1 MKFIYKSIGLA
12 VAIIMLNSCES
23 DLEKSYYS
31 DSTAQPAV
39 LESIQEEYIV
49 DNLNPEETAI
59 TFKWTSAEV
68 GYQAAITN
76 NIEMDIKGENNFGDK
91 KVTLYSNAGKS
102 TEVSFNNKELND
114 QIYTLLGN
122 YADEDGVITLGRT
135 PIEFRI
141 TSTISSVKTALVSN
155 IVSSNITPYD
165 NTSTGYQA
173 CVVNDPGVSEITL
186 DASKKDETA
195 LTLNWQSAYMGDDAS
210 ITYKVYINLPESN
223 DEYNIIN
230 KTSVSSVKDGNSMQ
244 LTNEE
249 LNNALVELLN
259 KYNKTIDENGT
270 DVELYISS
278 TKSNYIVEIIS
289 NKLSLKIKPYINKPV
304 LKISENEGSYDFSWF
319 SSEDASYQL
328 EMDINEDF
336 AQRAVI
342 ASGLTSSTYSVSS
355 DDLNKMIKYLL
366 IARDNQTLSET
377 LSLYF
382 RIKACFGGMETYL
395 VSESQ
400 SIEYTYTEETEK
412 VEAYYFIGDYY
423 QCGENGWDFSAA
435 QKLYKQEDGSY
446 KAQIIAYDLSKG
458 WKITDQPDWEGYNWG
473 GQDDGKIPDDG
484 KMIQGGANV
493 TEYGG
498 ENTSY
503 LVTFDSQ
510 EGKLIMDNEEKTWR
524 LIGDYNNYSSY
535 NCDLIVKYDET
546 EGEWYLVPE
555 VEVGEEKLNYVNM
568 KAGDEWLIRSQ
579 IRSLEVLPSNVE
591 GHFEISD
598 NGNKFKV
605 SESGNYEIR
614 WYFNKPTQ
622 YIIVIK
628 R

>member
-12 VAIIMLNSCES
+12 VSIIMLNSCES

-59 TFKWTSAEV
+59 TFKWKSAEM

-122 YADEDGVITLGRT
+122 YADENGVITLGRT

-173 CVVNDPGVSEITL
+173 CVVSNPGVSEITL
-186 DASKKDETA
+186 DANKKNETA

-210 ITYKVYINLPESN
+210 ITYKVYINLPENN

-230 KTSVSSVKDGNSMQ
+230 KTSVSLVKNSNSLQ

-259 KYNKTIDENGT
+259 KYNKTIDENGV

-289 NKLSLKIKPYINKPV
+289 NKLNLKIKPYINKPI
-304 LKISENEGSYDFSWF
+304 LEISENNDSYDFSW
-319 SSEDASYQL
+319 SLSEDASYQL
-328 EMDINEDF
+328 EMDVNEDF
-336 AQRAVI
+336 AQRTVI
-342 ASGLTSSTYSVSS
+342 ASGLTSSTYSVSFN
-355 DDLNKMIKYLL
+355 DLHKIIKYLL
-366 IARDNQTLSET
+366 ITRNNQTPTENLK
-377 LSLYF
+377 LYF
-382 RIKACFGGMETYL
+382 RIKACFGGMDTYL

-400 SIEYTYTEETEK
+400 SILYTYIQDSENI
-412 VEAYYFIGDYY
+412 EAYYFIGDYY
-423 QCGENGWDFSAA
+423 QCGWDAGKV
-435 QKLYKQEDGSY
+435 QKLYKQTDGSY
-446 KAQIIAYDLSKG
+446 KAQIIAYDLLKG
-458 WKITDQPDWEGYNWG
+458 WKISSDANWTKNWG
-473 GQDDGKIPDDG
+473 APINEGTMTIGNNSQ
-484 KMIQGGANV
+484 NV
-493 TEYGG
+493 TQYGG
-498 ENTSY
+498 DNNTSY
-503 LVTFDSQ
+503 LVTFNPDN
-510 EGKLIMDNEEKTWR
+510 GILIMDNEEKTWK

-535 NCDLIVKYDET
+535 NCDMIVKYDDKER
-546 EGEWYLVPE
+546 EWYLVPE
-555 VEVGEEKLNYVNM
+555 IGEEKLNYVKM
-568 KAGDEWLIRSQ
+568 TAGDEWLIRSQ
-579 IRSLEVLPSNVE
+579 IRSLEVLPSDVE
-591 GHFEISD
+591 GHFEMSD

-614 WYFNKPTQ
+614 WYFNKPKQ

-628 R
+628 K

>member
-1 MKFIYKSIGLA
+1 MKFTYKSIGLT

-186 DASKKDETA
+186 DANKKNETA

-210 ITYKVYINLPESN
+210 ITYKVYINLPEN
-223 DEYNIIN
+223 NEEYNIIN
-230 KTSVSSVKDGNSMQ
+230 KTSVSLAKNSNSLQ

-259 KYNKTIDENGT
+259 KYNKTIDENGIE
-270 DVELYISS
+270 VELYISS

-304 LKISENEGSYDFSWF
+304 LEISENDDSYDFS
-319 SSEDASYQL
+319 L
-328 EMDINEDF
+328 
-336 AQRAVI
+336 
-342 ASGLTSSTYSVSS
+342 
-355 DDLNKMIKYLL
+355 K
-366 IARDNQTLSET
+366 ET
-377 LSLYF
+377 N
-382 RIKACFGGMETYL
+382 RI
-395 VSESQ
+395 S
-400 SIEYTYTEETEK
+400 
-412 VEAYYFIGDYY
+412 
-423 QCGENGWDFSAA
+423 
-435 QKLYKQEDGSY
+435 
-446 KAQIIAYDLSKG
+446 
-458 WKITDQPDWEGYNWG
+458 
-473 GQDDGKIPDDG
+473 
-484 KMIQGGANV
+484 
-493 TEYGG
+493 
-498 ENTSY
+498 
-503 LVTFDSQ
+503 
-510 EGKLIMDNEEKTWR
+510 
-524 LIGDYNNYSSY
+524 
-535 NCDLIVKYDET
+535 
-546 EGEWYLVPE
+546 
-555 VEVGEEKLNYVNM
+555 
-568 KAGDEWLIRSQ
+568 
-579 IRSLEVLPSNVE
+579 
-591 GHFEISD
+591 
-598 NGNKFKV
+598 
-605 SESGNYEIR
+605 SGNI
-614 WYFNKPTQ
+614 
-622 YIIVIK
+622 
-628 R
+628 

>member
-12 VAIIMLNSCES
+12 VSIIMLNSCES

-59 TFKWTSAEV
+59 TFKWKSAEV

-122 YADEDGVITLGRT
+122 YADENGVITLGRT

-173 CVVNDPGVSEITL
+173 CVVRNPGVSEITL
-186 DASKKDETA
+186 DANKKNETA

-210 ITYKVYINLPESN
+210 ITYKVYINLPENN

-230 KTSVSSVKDGNSMQ
+230 KTSVSLVKNSNSLQ

-259 KYNKTIDENGT
+259 KYNKTIDENGV

-289 NKLSLKIKPYINKPV
+289 NKLNLKIKPYINKPI
-304 LKISENEGSYDFSWF
+304 LEISENNDSYDFSW
-319 SSEDASYQL
+319 SLSEDASYQL
-328 EMDINEDF
+328 EMDVNEDF
-336 AQRAVI
+336 AQRTVI
-342 ASGLTSSTYSVSS
+342 ASGLTSSTYSVSFN
-355 DDLNKMIKYLL
+355 DLHKIIKYLL
-366 IARDNQTLSET
+366 ITRNNQTPTENLK
-377 LSLYF
+377 LYF
-382 RIKACFGGMETYL
+382 RIKACFGGMDTYL

-400 SIEYTYTEETEK
+400 SILYTYIQDSENI
-412 VEAYYFIGDYY
+412 EAYYFIGDYY
-423 QCGENGWDFSAA
+423 QCGWDAGKA
-435 QKLYKQEDGSY
+435 QKLYKQTDGSY
-446 KAQIIAYDLSKG
+446 KAQIIAYDLLKG
-458 WKITDQPDWEGYNWG
+458 WKISSDANWTKNWG
-473 GQDDGKIPDDG
+473 APINEGTMTIGNNSQ
-484 KMIQGGANV
+484 NV
-493 TEYGG
+493 TQYGG
-498 ENTSY
+498 DNNTSY
-503 LVTFDSQ
+503 LVTFNPDN
-510 EGKLIMDNEEKTWR
+510 GILIMDNEEKTWK

-535 NCDLIVKYDET
+535 NCDMIVKYDDKER
-546 EGEWYLVPE
+546 EWYLVPE
-555 VEVGEEKLNYVNM
+555 IGEEKLNYVKM
-568 KAGDEWLIRSQ
+568 TAGDEWLIRSQ
-579 IRSLEVLPSNVE
+579 IRSLEVLPSDVE
-591 GHFEISD
+591 GHFEMSD

-614 WYFNKPTQ
+614 WYFNKPKQ

-628 R
+628 K

>member
-12 VAIIMLNSCES
+12 VSIIMLNSCES

-59 TFKWTSAEV
+59 TFKWKSAEV

-122 YADEDGVITLGRT
+122 YADENGVITLGRT

-173 CVVNDPGVSEITL
+173 CVVSNPGVSEITL
-186 DASKKDETA
+186 DANKKNETA

-210 ITYKVYINLPESN
+210 ITYKVYINLPENN

-230 KTSVSSVKDGNSMQ
+230 KTSVSLVKNSNFLQ

-259 KYNKTIDENGT
+259 KYNKTIDENGV

-289 NKLSLKIKPYINKPV
+289 NKLNLKIKPYINKPI
-304 LKISENEGSYDFSWF
+304 LEISENNDSYDFSW
-319 SSEDASYQL
+319 SLSEDASYQL
-328 EMDINEDF
+328 EMDVNEDF
-336 AQRAVI
+336 AQRTVI
-342 ASGLTSSTYSVSS
+342 ASGLTSSTYSVSFN
-355 DDLNKMIKYLL
+355 DLHKIIKYLL
-366 IARDNQTLSET
+366 ITRNNQTPTENLK
-377 LSLYF
+377 LYF
-382 RIKACFGGMETYL
+382 RIKACFGGMDTYL

-400 SIEYTYTEETEK
+400 SILYTYIQDSENI
-412 VEAYYFIGDYY
+412 EAYYFIGDYY
-423 QCGENGWDFSAA
+423 QCGWDAGKA
-435 QKLYKQEDGSY
+435 QKLYKQTDGSY
-446 KAQIIAYDLSKG
+446 KAQIIAYDLLKG
-458 WKITDQPDWEGYNWG
+458 WKISSDANWTKNWG
-473 GQDDGKIPDDG
+473 APINEGTMTIGNNSQ
-484 KMIQGGANV
+484 NV
-493 TEYGG
+493 TQYGG
-498 ENTSY
+498 DNNTSY
-503 LVTFDSQ
+503 LVTFNPDN
-510 EGKLIMDNEEKTWR
+510 GILIMDNEEKTWK

-535 NCDLIVKYDET
+535 NCDMIVKYDDKER
-546 EGEWYLVPE
+546 EWYLVPE
-555 VEVGEEKLNYVNM
+555 IGEEKLNYVKM
-568 KAGDEWLIRSQ
+568 TAGDEWLIRSQ
-579 IRSLEVLPSNVE
+579 IRSLEVLPSDVE
-591 GHFEISD
+591 GHFEMSD

-614 WYFNKPTQ
+614 WYFNKPKQ

-628 R
+628 K

>member
-12 VAIIMLNSCES
+12 VSIIMLNSCES

-59 TFKWTSAEV
+59 TFKWKSAEV

-122 YADEDGVITLGRT
+122 YADENGVITLGRT

-173 CVVNDPGVSEITL
+173 CVVSNPGVSEITL
-186 DASKKDETA
+186 DANKKNETA

-210 ITYKVYINLPESN
+210 ITYKVYINLPENN

-230 KTSVSSVKDGNSMQ
+230 KTSVSLVKNSNSLQ

-259 KYNKTIDENGT
+259 KYNKTIDENGV

-289 NKLSLKIKPYINKPV
+289 NKLNLKIKPYINKPI
-304 LKISENEGSYDFSWF
+304 LEISENNDSYDFSW
-319 SSEDASYQL
+319 SLSEDASYQL
-328 EMDINEDF
+328 EMDVNEDF
-336 AQRAVI
+336 AQRTVI
-342 ASGLTSSTYSVSS
+342 ASGLTSSTYSVSFN
-355 DDLNKMIKYLL
+355 DLHKIIKYLL
-366 IARDNQTLSET
+366 ITRNNQTPTENLK
-377 LSLYF
+377 LYF
-382 RIKACFGGMETYL
+382 RIKACFGGMDTYL

-400 SIEYTYTEETEK
+400 SILYTYIQDSENI
-412 VEAYYFIGDYY
+412 EAYYFIGDYY
-423 QCGENGWDFSAA
+423 QCGWDAGKA
-435 QKLYKQEDGSY
+435 QKLYKQTDGSY
-446 KAQIIAYDLSKG
+446 KAQIIAYDLLKG
-458 WKITDQPDWEGYNWG
+458 WKISSDANWTKNWG
-473 GQDDGKIPDDG
+473 APINEGTMTIGNNSQ
-484 KMIQGGANV
+484 NV
-493 TEYGG
+493 TQYGG
-498 ENTSY
+498 DNNTSY
-503 LVTFDSQ
+503 LVTFNPDN
-510 EGKLIMDNEEKTWR
+510 GILIMDNEEKTWK

-535 NCDLIVKYDET
+535 NCDMIVKYDDKER
-546 EGEWYLVPE
+546 EWYLVPE
-555 VEVGEEKLNYVNM
+555 IGEEKLNYVKM
-568 KAGDEWLIRSQ
+568 TAGDEWLIRSQ
-579 IRSLEVLPSNVE
+579 IRSLEVLPSDVE
-591 GHFEISD
+591 GHFEMSD

-614 WYFNKPTQ
+614 WYFNKPKQ

-628 R
+628 K

>member
-1 MKFIYKSIGLA
+1 MKFIYKSIGLT

-31 DSTAQPAV
+31 DSMAQPAV

-59 TFKWTSAEV
+59 TFKWKPAEV

-91 KVTLYSNAGKS
+91 KVILYSNAGKS

-122 YADEDGVITLGRT
+122 YADENGVITLGRT

-155 IVSSNITPYD
+155 VVSSNITPYD
-165 NTSTGYQA
+165 NTSTGYKA
-173 CVVNDPGVSEITL
+173 CVLDVPGVSEITL
-186 DASKKDETA
+186 DANKKDETA

-210 ITYKVYINLPESN
+210 INYKAYINLPENN

-230 KTSVSSVKDGNSMQ
+230 KTSVSSVKDGNSIQ

-304 LKISENEGSYDFSWF
+304 LEISENDDSYDFSWS

-328 EMDINEDF
+328 EMDVNEDF
-336 AQRAVI
+336 AQRTVI

-366 IARDNQTLSET
+366 IARGNQTLSVT
-377 LSLYF
+377 NLYF

-400 SIEYTYTEETEK
+400 SIEYGYTDGIEN

-423 QCGENGWDFSAA
+423 QCGWDAGKA
-435 QKLYKQEDGSY
+435 QKLYKQTDGSY
-446 KAQIIAYDLSKG
+446 EAQIIAYDLSKG
-458 WKITDQPDWEGYNWG
+458 WKISSDASWTRNWG
-473 GQDDGKIPDDG
+473 APINEGVMTIGNDSQ
-484 KMIQGGANV
+484 NV
-493 TEYGG
+493 TQYGG
-498 ENTSY
+498 DNNTSY
-503 LVTFDSQ
+503 LVTFNPDN
-510 EGKLIMDNEEKTWR
+510 GKLIMDNEEKTWR

-579 IRSLEVLPSNVE
+579 IRSLEVLPSNVK

-614 WYFNKPTQ
+614 WYFNKPKQ

-628 R
+628 K

>member
-12 VAIIMLNSCES
+12 VSIIMLNSCES

-59 TFKWTSAEV
+59 TFKWKSAEM

-122 YADEDGVITLGRT
+122 YADENGVITLGRT

-165 NTSTGYQA
+165 NTSIGYQA
-173 CVVNDPGVSEITL
+173 CVVSNPGVSEITL
-186 DASKKDETA
+186 DANKKNETA

-210 ITYKVYINLPESN
+210 ITYKVYINLPENN

-230 KTSVSSVKDGNSMQ
+230 KTSVSLVKNSNSLQ

-259 KYNKTIDENGT
+259 KYNKTIDENGV

-289 NKLSLKIKPYINKPV
+289 NKLNLKIKPYINKPI
-304 LKISENEGSYDFSWF
+304 LEISENNDSYDFSW
-319 SSEDASYQL
+319 SLSEDASYQL
-328 EMDINEDF
+328 EMDVNEDF
-336 AQRAVI
+336 AQRTVI
-342 ASGLTSSTYSVSS
+342 ASGLTSSTYSVSFN
-355 DDLNKMIKYLL
+355 DLHKIIKYLL
-366 IARDNQTLSET
+366 ITRNNQTPTENLK
-377 LSLYF
+377 LYF
-382 RIKACFGGMETYL
+382 RIKACFGGMDTYL

-400 SIEYTYTEETEK
+400 SILYTYIQDSENI
-412 VEAYYFIGDYY
+412 EAYYFIGDYY
-423 QCGENGWDFSAA
+423 QCGWDAGKA
-435 QKLYKQEDGSY
+435 QKLYKQTDGSY
-446 KAQIIAYDLSKG
+446 KAQIIAYDLLKG
-458 WKITDQPDWEGYNWG
+458 WKISSDANWTKNWG
-473 GQDDGKIPDDG
+473 APINEGTMTIGNNSQ
-484 KMIQGGANV
+484 NV
-493 TEYGG
+493 TQYGG
-498 ENTSY
+498 DNNTSY
-503 LVTFDSQ
+503 LVTFNPDN
-510 EGKLIMDNEEKTWR
+510 GILIMDNEEKTWK

-535 NCDLIVKYDET
+535 NCDMIVKYDDKER
-546 EGEWYLVPE
+546 EWYLVPE
-555 VEVGEEKLNYVNM
+555 IGEEKLNYVKM
-568 KAGDEWLIRSQ
+568 TAGDEWLIRSQ
-579 IRSLEVLPSNVE
+579 IRSLEVLPSDVE
-591 GHFEISD
+591 GHFEMSD

-614 WYFNKPTQ
+614 WYFNKPKQ

-628 R
+628 K

>member
-12 VAIIMLNSCES
+12 VSIIMLNSCES

-59 TFKWTSAEV
+59 TFKWKSAEV

-122 YADEDGVITLGRT
+122 YADENGVITLGRT

-141 TSTISSVKTALVSN
+141 TSIISSVKTALVSN

-173 CVVNDPGVSEITL
+173 CVVSNPGVSEITL
-186 DASKKDETA
+186 DANKKNETA

-210 ITYKVYINLPESN
+210 ITYKVYINLPENN

-230 KTSVSSVKDGNSMQ
+230 KTSVSLVKNSNSLQ

-259 KYNKTIDENGT
+259 KYNKTIDENGV

-289 NKLSLKIKPYINKPV
+289 NKLNLKIKPYINKPI
-304 LKISENEGSYDFSWF
+304 LEISENNDSYDFSW
-319 SSEDASYQL
+319 SLSEDASYQL
-328 EMDINEDF
+328 EMDVNEDF
-336 AQRAVI
+336 AQRTVI
-342 ASGLTSSTYSVSS
+342 ASGLTSSTYSVSFN
-355 DDLNKMIKYLL
+355 DLHKIIKYLL
-366 IARDNQTLSET
+366 ITRNNQTPTENLK
-377 LSLYF
+377 LYF
-382 RIKACFGGMETYL
+382 RIKACFGGMDTYL

-400 SIEYTYTEETEK
+400 SILYTYIQDSENI
-412 VEAYYFIGDYY
+412 EAYYFIGDYY
-423 QCGENGWDFSAA
+423 QCGWDAGKA
-435 QKLYKQEDGSY
+435 QKLYKQTDGSY
-446 KAQIIAYDLSKG
+446 KAQIIAYDLLKG
-458 WKITDQPDWEGYNWG
+458 WKISSDANWTKNWG
-473 GQDDGKIPDDG
+473 APINEGTMTIGNNSQ
-484 KMIQGGANV
+484 NV
-493 TEYGG
+493 TQYGG
-498 ENTSY
+498 DNNTSY
-503 LVTFDSQ
+503 LVTFNPDN
-510 EGKLIMDNEEKTWR
+510 GILIMDNEEKTWK

-535 NCDLIVKYDET
+535 NCDMIVKYDDKER
-546 EGEWYLVPE
+546 EWYLVPE
-555 VEVGEEKLNYVNM
+555 IGEEKLNYVKM
-568 KAGDEWLIRSQ
+568 TAGDEWLIRSQ
-579 IRSLEVLPSNVE
+579 IRSLEVLPSDVE
-591 GHFEISD
+591 GHFEMSD

-614 WYFNKPTQ
+614 WYFNKPKQ

-628 R
+628 K

>member
-12 VAIIMLNSCES
+12 VSIIMLNSCES

-59 TFKWTSAEV
+59 TFKWKSAEV

-102 TEVSFNNKELND
+102 TEVSLNNKELND

-122 YADEDGVITLGRT
+122 YADENGVITLGRT

-141 TSTISSVKTALVSN
+141 TSTISSVKTALISN

-173 CVVNDPGVSEITL
+173 CVVSNPGVSEITL
-186 DASKKDETA
+186 DANKKNETA

-210 ITYKVYINLPESN
+210 ITYKVYINLPENN

-230 KTSVSSVKDGNSMQ
+230 KTSVSLVKNSNSLQ

-259 KYNKTIDENGT
+259 KYNKTIDENGV

-289 NKLSLKIKPYINKPV
+289 NKLNLKIKPYINKPI
-304 LKISENEGSYDFSWF
+304 LEISENNDSYDFSW
-319 SSEDASYQL
+319 SLSEDASYQL
-328 EMDINEDF
+328 EMDVNEDF
-336 AQRAVI
+336 AQRTVI
-342 ASGLTSSTYSVSS
+342 ASGLTSSTYSVSFN
-355 DDLNKMIKYLL
+355 DLHKIIKYLL
-366 IARDNQTLSET
+366 ITRNNQTPTENLK
-377 LSLYF
+377 LYF
-382 RIKACFGGMETYL
+382 RIKACFGGMDTYL

-400 SIEYTYTEETEK
+400 SILYTYIQDSENI
-412 VEAYYFIGDYY
+412 EAYYFIGDYY
-423 QCGENGWDFSAA
+423 QCGWDAGKA
-435 QKLYKQEDGSY
+435 QKLYKQTDGSY
-446 KAQIIAYDLSKG
+446 KAQIIAYDLLKG
-458 WKITDQPDWEGYNWG
+458 WKISSDANWTKNWG
-473 GQDDGKIPDDG
+473 APINEGTMTIGNNSQ
-484 KMIQGGANV
+484 NV
-493 TEYGG
+493 TQYGG
-498 ENTSY
+498 DNNTSY
-503 LVTFDSQ
+503 LVTFNPDN
-510 EGKLIMDNEEKTWR
+510 GILIMDNEEKTWK

-535 NCDLIVKYDET
+535 NCDMIVKYDDKER
-546 EGEWYLVPE
+546 EWYLVPE
-555 VEVGEEKLNYVNM
+555 IGEEKLNYVKM
-568 KAGDEWLIRSQ
+568 TAGDEWLIRSQ
-579 IRSLEVLPSNVE
+579 IRSLEVLPSDVE
-591 GHFEISD
+591 GHFEMSD

-614 WYFNKPTQ
+614 WYFNKPKQ

-628 R
+628 K

>member
-12 VAIIMLNSCES
+12 VSIIMLNSCES

-59 TFKWTSAEV
+59 TFKWKSAEV

-122 YADEDGVITLGRT
+122 YADENGVITLGRT

-173 CVVNDPGVSEITL
+173 CVVSNPGVSEITL
-186 DASKKDETA
+186 DANKKNETA

-210 ITYKVYINLPESN
+210 ITYKVYINLPENN

-230 KTSVSSVKDGNSMQ
+230 KTSVSLVKNSNSLQ

-259 KYNKTIDENGT
+259 KYNKTIDENGV

-289 NKLSLKIKPYINKPV
+289 NKLNLNIKPYINKPI
-304 LKISENEGSYDFSWF
+304 LEISENNDSYDFSW
-319 SSEDASYQL
+319 SLSEDASYQL
-328 EMDINEDF
+328 EMDVNEDF
-336 AQRAVI
+336 AQRTVI
-342 ASGLTSSTYSVSS
+342 ASGLTSSTYSVSFN
-355 DDLNKMIKYLL
+355 DLHKIIKYLL
-366 IARDNQTLSET
+366 ITRNNQTPTENLK
-377 LSLYF
+377 LYF
-382 RIKACFGGMETYL
+382 RIKACFGGMDTYL

-400 SIEYTYTEETEK
+400 SILYTYIQDSENI
-412 VEAYYFIGDYY
+412 EAYYFIGDYY
-423 QCGENGWDFSAA
+423 QCGWDAGKA
-435 QKLYKQEDGSY
+435 QKLYKQTDGSY
-446 KAQIIAYDLSKG
+446 KAQIIAYDLLKG
-458 WKITDQPDWEGYNWG
+458 WKISSDANWTKNWG
-473 GQDDGKIPDDG
+473 APINEGTMTIGNNSQ
-484 KMIQGGANV
+484 NV
-493 TEYGG
+493 TQYGG
-498 ENTSY
+498 DNNTSY
-503 LVTFDSQ
+503 LVTFNPDN
-510 EGKLIMDNEEKTWR
+510 GILIMDNEEKTWK

-535 NCDLIVKYDET
+535 NCDMIVKYDDKER
-546 EGEWYLVPE
+546 EWYLVPE
-555 VEVGEEKLNYVNM
+555 IGEEKLNYVKM
-568 KAGDEWLIRSQ
+568 TAGDEWLIRSQ
-579 IRSLEVLPSNVE
+579 IRSLEVLPSDVE
-591 GHFEISD
+591 GHFEMSD

-614 WYFNKPTQ
+614 WYFNKPKQ

-628 R
+628 K